1 MLKKI
6 ERLMGYTIVTP
17 PQEKMA
23 QSENVINWFVKE
35 AFDVPH
41 LNSPQPCAHG
51 SGCDYKVLDAD
62 SGQMVSAC
70 CRFVHPGE
78 EGNGRRLFPARQHES
93 ADGRLQQQP
102 ACVRLTGRAGFYERR
117 RLRLS
122 WADWCAKEGIPYT
135 PNTPGEEPPR
145 LVIARIGGPGLD
157 SEQQRPA
164 RQTARGPAAG
174 GGVLNVV
181 TRDGRA
187 FTVPRNAGGGAPARA
202 PAARAPAA
210 RAPAARAPAARAPAA
225 RAPAARAPAAAPRA
239 AAPLPAAESNEELS
253 SPESGSNESGSSEAD

>member
-1 MLKKI
+1 MAD
-6 ERLMGYTIVTP
+6 RLYYGYP

-51 SGCDYKVLDAD
+51 SGCDYKVLDSE
-62 SGQMVSAC
+62 SGQMVAAC

-78 EGNGRRLFPARQHES
+78 EGNGRRLFPAREHEG
-93 ADGRLQQQP
+93 ADGRLQKQP

-122 WADWCAKEGIPYT
+122 WAEWCAKEGIPYR
-135 PNTPGEEPPR
+135 PNTPGEDAPP
-145 LVIARIGGPGLD
+145 LVIARIGGPPLD
-157 SEQQRPA
+157 SEQRGAPRHTA
-164 RQTARGPAAG
+164 GGAPRQTAG
-174 GGVLNVV
+174 GAPRALNVV

-187 FTVPRNAGGGAPARA
+187 FVVPRNVAAPRAPAPAHRA
-202 PAARAPAA
+202 PAARGAA
-210 RAPAARAPAARAPAA
+210 HRAPAPR
-225 RAPAARAPAAAPRA
+225 PAAAPL
-239 AAPLPAAESNEELS
+239 APAPAPAAESNEKMS
-253 SPESGSNESGSSEAD
+253 SEEHESNESGSSEAD

>member
-1 MLKKI
+1 
-6 ERLMGYTIVTP
+6 
-17 PQEKMA
+17 MA
-23 QSENVINWFVKE
+23 QSRNVINWFVKE
-35 AFDVPH
+35 AFDVPQ

-51 SGCDYKVLDAD
+51 SGCDYKVLDAE

-93 ADGRLQQQP
+93 PDGRPQQQP

-202 PAARAPAA
+202 QRRPAAVAARAPAA
-210 RAPAARAPAARAPAA
+210 RTPAP
-225 RAPAARAPAAAPRA
+225 ARAPAAAPV
-239 AAPLPAAESNEELS
+239 AAESNEELS

>member
-1 MLKKI
+1 
-6 ERLMGYTIVTP
+6 
-17 PQEKMA
+17 MA
-23 QSENVINWFVKE
+23 QSKNVINWFVKD
-35 AFDVPH
+35 AFDVPQ

-78 EGNGRRLFPARQHES
+78 EGNGRRLFPARQYES
-93 ADGRLQQQP
+93 ADGKLQQQQ

-187 FTVPRNAGGGAPARA
+187 FAVPRNAGGGAPARA
-202 PAARAPAA
+202 QRRPAPVAARAAARAPAA
-210 RAPAARAPAARAPAA
+210 RTPAAARAAVAA
-225 RAPAARAPAAAPRA
+225 
-239 AAPLPAAESNEELS
+239 PAAESNEELS
-253 SPESGSNESGSSEAD
+253 SPESGRNESGSSEAD

>member
-23 QSENVINWFVKE
+23 QSKNVINWFVKE
-35 AFDVPH
+35 AFDVAQ

-187 FTVPRNAGGGAPARA
+187 FTVPRNAAAPRAPAPRA

-210 RAPAARAPAARAPAA
+210 RAAAAPRAPAARAA
-225 RAPAARAPAAAPRA
+225 AARAPAAAPRA
-239 AAPLPAAESNEELS
+239 AAPLPAAESNEETS
-253 SPESGSNESGSSEAD
+253 SEQHESNESGSSEAD